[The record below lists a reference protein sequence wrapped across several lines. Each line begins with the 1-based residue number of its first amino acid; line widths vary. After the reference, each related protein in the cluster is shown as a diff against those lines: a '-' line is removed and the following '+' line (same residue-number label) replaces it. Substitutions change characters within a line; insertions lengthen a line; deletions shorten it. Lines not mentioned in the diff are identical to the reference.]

1 MKNKPGKKYDKGKPR
16 LSLIPREAMEGT
28 AKALG
33 YGADK
38 YGTYNFTGGLA
49 YTRLTDATLRH
60 IYAFL
65 SGEDNDPESGL
76 NHIHHAAATLAL
88 LQYMLARKPEMD
100 DRG

>member
-1 MKNKPGKKYDKGKPR
+1 MGTGIKHDKGKPR
-16 LSLIPREAMEGT
+16 MSLVPRDAMVGT
-28 AKALG
+28 AQALG

-65 SGEDNDPESGL
+65 AGEDLDPESGL
-76 NHIHHAAATLAL
+76 SHIHHAAATLAM
-88 LQYMLARKPEMD
+88 LQYMLTHKPEMD
-100 DRG
+100 DRGNK